1 MLLMKK
7 EMSESD
13 YFIRDGSKV
22 VDIRGEP
29 AYLVIERRS
38 NKEVGQSVRVH
49 VCACQAVPGHFPL
62 QKMDFVGVGD
72 RVVVLVV
79 GQDCG
84 KNFCRRK
91 KGL

>member
-7 EMSESD
+7 EMIESD
-13 YFIRDGSKV
+13 YINRIKLIRDGSKF
-22 VDIRGEP
+22 VDIRREG

-62 QKMDFVGVGD
+62 Q
-72 RVVVLVV
+72 
-79 GQDCG
+79 
-84 KNFCRRK
+84 
-91 KGL
+91 

>member
-7 EMSESD
+7 EMIESD

-22 VDIRGEP
+22 DLRGEP

-62 QKMDFVGVGD
+62 QKLDFEMTS
-72 RVVVLVV
+72 LS
-79 GQDCG
+79 
-84 KNFCRRK
+84 FT
-91 KGL
+91 